1 MFRTISLLNFILWGL
16 LASAQHPE
24 PRVANRLSS
33 GPVYADVMAHYR
45 KLDREHREAKL
56 FQYGLTDCGKP
67 LELFVI
73 SPDAEFDP
81 AVLRRKEHV
90 IVLVNNGIHPGEPDG
105 IVACMQWA
113 EELLKGKKELPSKLV
128 LCIIPVYNIDGLHIT
143 SPYFRSGQAGP
154 DTVAFR
160 GNARNLDLNRDFIK
174 CDSEN
179 ARSFTRLYQAWDP
192 DVFVDTHVT
201 DGADYQHVM
210 TLIDSQR
217 DKLSPDISR
226 LMQDSVL
233 PALYAGMDSA
243 GMPMC
248 PYVNVWGNSPEE
260 GFNGFM
266 EGPRYA
272 SGYSALFNA
281 FPFVTETHMLKPY
294 EQRIR
299 ATRVFLEILVETS
312 SRLNSP
318 IRDARAKARQKTA
331 LGQDVFPLRWT
342 LDTTRTDSIRFMGYG
357 SQSRTSTV
365 TGLKVIQFDN
375 TRPFT
380 KTIPY
385 HNTYV
390 AGDSVRKPLAY
401 LVPQA
406 WREVIERLQLNGV
419 HMERLAK
426 DTVMELECYYIR
438 DHKTGK
444 TPYEAHYVHSDVQ
457 VEKRTQRIACFAG
470 DYIIY
475 CNQDRNRYIIE
486 TLEPTAVDAFF
497 AWGFFDSILQQKEWF
512 SDYLFDADA
521 QKILDSDP
529 VMAKTFEEKKRN
541 EPAFAADAWAMYSWI
556 YHRSPWYEPSHLRY
570 PVFRLTTGLP
580 AGQK

>member
-1 MFRTISLLNFILWGL
+1 MLWAL
-16 LASAQHPE
+16 LASAQYPE
-24 PRVANRLSS
+24 PRGTTPLRS
-33 GPVYADVMAHYR
+33 GPVYADVISHYL
-45 KLDREHREAKL
+45 KLDREYREAKL
-56 FQYGLTDCGKP
+56 LQYGLTDCGKP
-67 LELFVI
+67 LDLFVI
-73 SPDAEFDP
+73 SPEAEFDP
-81 AVLRRKEHV
+81 ATLHRKEKV

-113 EELLKGKKELPSKLV
+113 EDILKGKKALPRNLV
-128 LCIIPVYNIDGLHIT
+128 LCIIPVYNVDGLHIT
-143 SPYFRSGQAGP
+143 SAYFRSGQAGP

-179 ARSFTRLYQAWDP
+179 ARSFTRLYQAWNP

-217 DKLSPDISR
+217 NKLSPDISK
-226 LMQDSVL
+226 LMQDAVL

-248 PYVNVWGNSPEE
+248 PYVNVWGSSPEE

-294 EQRIR
+294 GQRIQ
-299 ATRVFLEILVETS
+299 ATRVFLEILTETS
-312 SRLNSP
+312 SRLGTS
-318 IRDARAKARQKTA
+318 ILEARARARQKTMA
-331 LGQDVFPLRWT
+331 AQDVFPLRWA
-342 LDTTRTDSIRFMGYG
+342 LDTTQTDSIRFMGYS

-365 TGLKVIQFDN
+365 TGLKVVQFDN

-385 HNTYV
+385 RNTYLTI
-390 AGDSVRKPLAY
+390 DSVSKPLAY

-419 HMERLAK
+419 RMERLAR

-457 VEKRTQRIACFAG
+457 VEKRTQRIPCFAG

-475 CNQDRNRYIIE
+475 CNQERNRYIIE

-512 SDYLFDADA
+512 SDYLFDAEA
-521 QKILDSDP
+521 QKMLDSDP
-529 VMAKTFEEKKRN
+529 VLAKAFEDKKRN
-541 EPAFAADAWAMYSWI
+541 EPAFAADAWAMYSWL
-556 YHRSPWYEPSHLRY
+556 YHSSPWYEPSHLRY
-570 PVFRLTTGLP
+570 PVFRMTKGLS